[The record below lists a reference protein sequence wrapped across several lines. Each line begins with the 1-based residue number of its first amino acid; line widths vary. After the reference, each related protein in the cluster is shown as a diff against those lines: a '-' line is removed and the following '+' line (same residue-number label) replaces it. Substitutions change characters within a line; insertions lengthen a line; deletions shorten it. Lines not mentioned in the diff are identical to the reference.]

1 MFELFKRKKKTTAA
15 VGDKLEETL
24 NAQRQNVADPH
35 QSFLTLQDQPDTP
48 TLSDFEAAETKSM
61 GGLPTAAE
69 TRKFINMSEVVNTS
83 VASRATGI
91 GSFFSAGFGG
101 LLGNKAK
108 QNGATKPGADGLQRA
123 LSLESFGEYKAK
135 IGKIT
140 ILLKQE
146 QDKVQ
151 KDREQWERTF
161 GDSRHFRNQGTG
173 KLNNLFLQNTLVQ
186 ALPKT

>member
-1 MFELFKRKKKTTAA
+1 MFELFKRKKKITPA

-24 NAQRQNVADPH
+24 NAQRQNAADPH

-48 TLSDFEAAETKSM
+48 SLSDLEAAETKSM

-83 VASRATGI
+83 VASRAAGI
-91 GSFFSAGFGG
+91 GGFFSTGFGG
-101 LLGNKAK
+101 LLGNKPK
-108 QNGATKPGADGLQRA
+108 QNGANKPGADGVQRA
-123 LSLESFGEYKAK
+123 LSLESFAEYKTK

-151 KDREQWERTF
+151 KDREQWEKTF
-161 GDSRHFRNQGTG
+161 GDSSIRRNQETG
-173 KLNNLFLQNTLVQ
+173 EPNKTFHLNSLV
-186 ALPKT
+186 